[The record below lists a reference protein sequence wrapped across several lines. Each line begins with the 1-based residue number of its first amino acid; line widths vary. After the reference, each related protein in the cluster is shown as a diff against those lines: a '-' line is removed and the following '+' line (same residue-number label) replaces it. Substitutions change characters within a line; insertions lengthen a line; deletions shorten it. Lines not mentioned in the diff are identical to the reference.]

1 MSKNNTEIQTQPQPL
16 SPALMHAIPGF
27 STLVS
32 IKLTEDLPAA
42 QQTKVIGHALEVF
55 HHASSMK
62 ASALAICL
70 ALYHCREAYGEGAVR
85 GKSSKNGWNA
95 FCEANFGQLGL
106 SDGNFRAAV
115 RAGEVMCTM
124 QATNPEGAAIFSRL
138 SRAALFALGDSPEL
152 ASEVKLILE
161 NGDATSK
168 DGEQSNLTAKEIKD
182 LKESLRQQTESAT
195 SAEAE
200 LTKANDKIRAINELG
215 AEVNKLL
222 TEREDEVIQLR
233 KQNFDLE
240 KMAKTPVESL
250 VPSLPKGV
258 KNEAEMLASL
268 NADIKEKQDK
278 QKKIALEIDAAN
290 NRLTSTQRKLAAH
303 DQTAD
308 AFKQFDSDI
317 SALLI
322 KFPDVL
328 MKMMTDTSK
337 AAKESLTR
345 IAEKL
350 RTLATHIETT

>member
-1 MSKNNTEIQTQPQPL
+1 MTKINTEIQTQAQPL

-32 IKLTEDLPAA
+32 IKLTDDLPAE
-42 QQTKVIGHALEVF
+42 QQSTVIGHAIEVY
-55 HHASSMK
+55 HHAASMK

-70 ALYHCREAYGEGAVR
+70 ALYHCREAYGDGVAR
-85 GKSSKNGWNA
+85 RNSSVNGWNA

-106 SDGNFRAAV
+106 SDGNLRAAV

-124 QATNPEGAAIFSRL
+124 KANDPEGAAIFSRL

-152 ASEVKLILE
+152 ASEVKLLLE
-161 NGDATSK
+161 NGDAASK
-168 DGEQSNLTAKEIKD
+168 NGEQSSLTAKEIRD

-200 LTKANDKIRAINELG
+200 LTKANDKIRAINVLG
-215 AEVNKLL
+215 ADVDQRLS
-222 TEREDEVIQLR
+222 EREDEVVML
-233 KQNFDLE
+233 KKKNFDLE
-240 KMAKTPVESL
+240 KKAKTPVESL

-258 KNEAEMLASL
+258 KNEAEMLAQL

-278 QKKIALEIDAAN
+278 LKQISQESDAVN
-290 NRLTSTQRKLAAH
+290 NRLTTTQRKLAQH

-308 AFKQFDSDI
+308 AFKQFDADI
-317 SALLI
+317 SALLV

-328 MKMMTDTSK
+328 IQKMTDTSNAVK
-337 AAKESLTR
+337 DSLGR
-345 IAEKL
+345 IAAKL
-350 RTLATHIETT
+350 RTLAAHIETT